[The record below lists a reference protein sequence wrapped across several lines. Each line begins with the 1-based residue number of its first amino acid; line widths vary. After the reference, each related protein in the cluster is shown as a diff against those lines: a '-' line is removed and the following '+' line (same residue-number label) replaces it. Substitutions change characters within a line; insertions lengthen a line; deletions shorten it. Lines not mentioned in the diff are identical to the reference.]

1 MKIFDDDDEGL
12 VVGILPVG
20 GGVMATITSVL
31 LVMIVEF
38 DVVSPRRRSWR

>member
-1 MKIFDDDDEGL
+1 MTIFDDDDDGL

-20 GGVMATITSVL
+20 GRVMATITSVL
-31 LVMIVEF
+31 LVMMVEF

>member
-1 MKIFDDDDEGL
+1 MTILADDDEGL

>member
-1 MKIFDDDDEGL
+1 MTIFDDDDEGL